1 MHYLEEKMETKLSQ
15 LKSKYLDLYNKM
27 KLRPQWES
35 ELNKIC
41 ERILKHRQRYEY
53 VEQKTGVPWWWVAAI
68 HNMES
73 GGNWNCHLHNGD
85 SLKARTVRVPSGR
98 PVNDPEK
105 GWEVGYTWEESAID
119 AIQMKKFDNV
129 NDKSLPA
136 WLWRSHIYNGFGNVN
151 YVGDFGSSYLYTP
164 YIWSGSNIYQS
175 GKFIRDGVF
184 DKTAISQ
191 QIGVAPIIKNLLEQ
205 NSNNNQTIDNQ
216 TINNQTVNNQTMT
229 ITQNTVKTL
238 KVIKPTIFKITPLPS
253 ADLDDDEK
261 VSVKEGQNFKI
272 SALLDCG
279 DHIKFTL
286 DDQVISGRN
295 TWTAYDGHIEIYE
308 SDGTKFKGEYELGD
322 KLPDIVNLPVPHHSQ
337 RNNEFR
343 PSGTCNVTSVAMCI
357 SYFAKKNARQRQ
369 KQQLEDDLY
378 LMVQEKGWDRH
389 VHAHLS
395 KLFPLFGL
403 TNEFKVEASW
413 EEIKVHLANKKPVIY
428 SGRFTSSGHI
438 IVIRGYDENNKQWIV
453 NDPWGEYFPSGYQD
467 KSGENLRYSYDLL
480 SRISYSGKSHT
491 WAHLPSD

>member
-1 MHYLEEKMETKLSQ
+1 MKTKLSQ
-15 LKSKYLDLYNKM
+15 LKSTYLDLYEKM
-27 KLRPQWES
+27 ELRSEWKS
-35 ELNKIC
+35 ELNRIC

-53 VEQKTGVPWWWVAAI
+53 VEQKTGVPWWWIAAI

-73 GGNWNCHLHNGD
+73 GGHWNSHLHNGD
-85 SLKARTVRVPSGR
+85 PLTARTVRVPSDR
-98 PVNDPEK
+98 PANEPEK
-105 GWEVGYTWEESAID
+105 GWGVGYTWEESAID
-119 AIQMKKFDNV
+119 AIELKGFDDV
-129 NDKSLPA
+129 TDKSLPA

-151 YVGDFGSSYLYTP
+151 YVGDLGRSYLYTP

-184 DKTAISQ
+184 DRNATSK

-205 NSNNNQTIDNQ
+205 TSNNISKNKI
-216 TINNQTVNNQTMT
+216 IMTVQQRVT
-229 ITQNTVKTL
+229 KTL
-238 KVIKPTIFKITPLPS
+238 KVIKPTIFKISSLPS
-253 ADLDDDEK
+253 VDLDDDEK
-261 VSVKEGQNFKI
+261 VFVEEGKEFEI
-272 SALLDCG
+272 CALLDRG

-286 DDQVISGRN
+286 DDEVLGGRN
-295 TWTAYDGHIEIYE
+295 TWIAYDGHVEIYE
-308 SDGTKFKGEYELGD
+308 PDGTKFKGEYGIGD
-322 KLPDIVNLPVPHHSQ
+322 QLPSEVNIPVPHYSQ

-357 SYFAKKNARQRQ
+357 NYFAKKNAVKRE

-378 LMVQEKGWDRH
+378 LMVEQRGWDRH
-389 VHAHLS
+389 VHDHLS

-413 EEIKVHLANKKPVIY
+413 EEIKVHLANNKPVIY
-428 SGRFTSSGHI
+428 SGRFTSAGHI

-453 NDPWGEYFPSGYQD
+453 NDPWGEYFASGYQD

-480 SRISYSGKSHT
+480 SRISYSGQSHT
-491 WAHLPSD
+491 WAHLPSN